1 MFDESL
7 IAPKYAS
14 LPPVTQQQLDEFRDY
29 ITAHPEEVQ
38 QTLLTVF
45 RNFLILREDNLR
57 LAEENLRVAAEKQVL
72 KHLNIQMSET
82 LEKIQQLAAR

>member
-14 LPPVTQQQLDEFRDY
+14 LTLATQQQLDEFKDY
-29 ITAHPEEVQ
+29 IAAHPEEVNQ
-38 QTLLTVF
+38 ILLVVF
-45 RNFLILREDNLR
+45 RNFLILREENLR
-57 LAEENLRVAAEKQVL
+57 LTAEKQVL